1 MKTEPLKS
9 TRDEKFVRALV
20 SGMSQHDAYLVA
32 FPRSKKFKSS
42 TVDVKAS
49 ILAHVD
55 KVSERIRDLLESAAE
70 KCVCTLAERRQIL
83 SEIARGNIVD
93 YVVAGPA
100 GGYVEVSR
108 DSKNTRALKSLKCR
122 SVTTGEG
129 DGKRDAIFTEI
140 SIRDPH
146 EAIDILNKMDRVYQE
161 QVKISA
167 GDGLVE
173 LATAIASGLPTW
185 TRRKSAKNNPP

>member
-1 MKTEPLKS
+1 MKTEPLRS

-32 FPRSKKFKSS
+32 FPRSKGFASS

-49 ILAHVD
+49 ILAHVT
-55 KVSERIRDLLESAAE
+55 KISERIRDLLEEAAE
-70 KCVCTLAERRQIL
+70 RTVCSLVERRQLL
-83 SEIARGNIVD
+83 SDFARAKVD
-93 YVVAGPA
+93 DCRV
-100 GGYVEVSR
+100 R
-108 DSKNTRALKSLKCR
+108 DRVN
-122 SVTTGEG
+122 
-129 DGKRDAIFTEI
+129 
-140 SIRDPH
+140 SIDV
-146 EAIDILNKMDRVYQE
+146 LNKMDRIYQD

-185 TRRKSAKNNPP
+185 TRRKTAKNNQH